1 MKNNKNINILSGL
14 SKKWVPYVLWSV
26 AVLALAAEFAMARTW
41 QLTYNPINGDFQ
53 SYNVFRRIFDGQ
65 VPYVDFANYIGM
77 APVLINLPLLIF
89 SKTFAASL
97 FVTNFTSLVLFCVM
111 ACVIFYLVTQN
122 IKASLLISVLL
133 PKVLSTGIVSTVLGQ
148 SVGGYIENL
157 FAALYTPGNSMRIAR
172 MALPFLVVV
181 AFLVFSKLYE
191 RKKGVNYTLIKAP
204 LQRKFCLIF
213 GLVCGICIVW
223 SNDFGLSMAFCSVV
237 LMILL
242 LWRYAENV
250 KVFFVQ
256 FGMYIAALAVGA
268 LLGISVVTA
277 GHPMEWLNTTMQ
289 VGEYQYFYF
298 NGTGGKAVI
307 PYIFTS
313 PRLLIFTLPYVCLL
327 VFCLVKL
334 IRKSLSEKMLLGGFL
349 AFCVLVATYVYV
361 VGGSGYNF
369 TEGLEGVFWLTVMA
383 FCVKGILHMVRR
395 WDKAVFLSLI
405 SALAAVAV
413 VFSAVLARDIYNYGK
428 IQPSGVYFE
437 ALGGVADYPKALTKA
452 AQLTEGEE
460 VFSVYATGLEVV
472 KDDFQ
477 PTGYDYIIHALGENA
492 QTEYVN
498 AFLSGDYPYVQTMSL
513 DIESWLCVQN
523 WYFYR
528 HVVMGYERS
537 FETEYSWIWEKSNQ
551 PKTVDVNTSLDVEKE
566 GDMYI
571 ITISSDDDI
580 DFVADVSVTYKSDF
594 AHFTGE
600 FLSLGRSA
608 VAMTVPS
615 PIKDGQT
622 SVAFMPKES
631 EGWLIPITVRDGVGQ
646 AMIYPSDPM
655 YADLEIEEVT
665 ILQTFADVSI

>member
-1 MKNNKNINILSGL
+1 MKNSKNTNILSWL
-14 SKKWVPYVLWSV
+14 SKKWVPYVLWAV
-26 AVLALAAEFAMARTW
+26 AVLALAAEFSLARTW

-53 SYNVFRRIFDGQ
+53 SYNVFRRMLDGQ

-77 APVLINLPLLIF
+77 APVLINLPLLMF
-89 SKTFAASL
+89 SKTFAGSL
-97 FVTNFTSLVLFCVM
+97 FVTNFTSLILFCVM
-111 ACVIFYLVTQN
+111 ACVIFYIITQN

-148 SVGGYIENL
+148 GTGGYIERL
-157 FAALYTPGNSMRIAR
+157 FSALYTPGNSMRIAR
-172 MALPFLVVV
+172 MALPFLLVV

-191 RKKGVNYTLIKAP
+191 RKTGEPYVLIKAP

-223 SNDFGLSMAFCSVV
+223 SNDFGLSMAFCSTV
-237 LMILL
+237 LMIML

-250 KVFFVQ
+250 KVIFAQ
-256 FGMYIAALAVGA
+256 LGTYIAALAVGA

-277 GHPMEWLNTTMQ
+277 GHPMEWLNATVQ

-298 NGTGGKAVI
+298 NGMGGKAVI
-307 PYIFTS
+307 PYIFTNL
-313 PRLLIFTLPYVCLL
+313 RLLIFTLPYVCFL
-327 VFCLVKL
+327 VFCLARLVK
-334 IRKSLSEKMLLGGFL
+334 KNLSERMLLGGFL

-369 TEGLEGVFWLTVMA
+369 TEGLEGVFWLAVMA
-383 FCVKGILHMVRR
+383 LCVKGILHIVRR
-395 WDKAVFLSLI
+395 WDKAVFVSLI
-405 SALAAVAV
+405 SALTAVAV
-413 VFSAVLARDIYNYGK
+413 VFSVVLARDIYNYGK
-428 IQPSGVYFE
+428 TQPSGVYFE
-437 ALGGVADYPKALTKA
+437 ALGGVADYPKALSQA
-452 AQLTEGEE
+452 AQLTQGEE

-472 KDDFQ
+472 KGDFQ
-477 PTGYDYIIHALGENA
+477 PTGYDYIIHALGEKA
-492 QTEYVN
+492 QAEYVN
-498 AFLSGDYPYVQTMSL
+498 EFLNKDYSYVQTMNL

-528 HVVMGYERS
+528 HVVAGYERS
-537 FETEYSWIWEKSNQ
+537 FETEYSWIWEKADR
-551 PKTVDVNTSLDVEKE
+551 PKTVDVNTSLDVSKE

-580 DFVADVSVTYKSDF
+580 DFVADVSVMYKSDF
-594 AHFTGE
+594 THFVGE

-615 PIKDGQT
+615 PIKDGET

-631 EGWLIPITVRDGVGQ
+631 EGWLIPITVRNGVGQ
-646 AMIYPSDPM
+646 AMIYSADPM
-655 YADLEIEEVT
+655 YTDLEIEELHIV
-665 ILQTFADVSI
+665 QTFADISI